1 MDDVAEIRAEIA
13 SLTERL
19 AALQARL
26 DGADAQDEPSGHRSR
41 RALLKAA
48 AGTAIGAAAIGAAR
62 PVAATNGQPMLTGQ
76 TYNTNRQTAW
86 RYGTAANADGA
97 TLQPNDTMLVVDVRT
112 QSGPVLGAVQAVSN
126 GGMPAL
132 FGSASGQQG
141 RGVDGRSIDGDAVSG
156 DATGRGY
163 GVNAHSSEGVG
174 LRAAGVIAMI
184 IDGAGAPPT
193 LGLGL
198 DAEVG
203 MITFDDNRD
212 LWLCVGNGQPGTWQK
227 LGGRDAA
234 GAYHPIDPERV
245 YDSRF
250 ADGPMAPNTNRTVS
264 VANGLA
270 GATIIEPNIV
280 PAGSTAVTFNVT
292 VSGPTGPNF
301 LSVTPGGSTSYSAS
315 TINFPGGFD
324 CANGST
330 VRLGGDRQVTIF
342 CGDQSGS
349 THVILDVTGYYR

>member
-1 MDDVAEIRAEIA
+1 MP
-13 SLTERL
+13 
-19 AALQARL
+19 AL
-26 DGADAQDEPSGHRSR
+26 
-41 RALLKAA
+41 
-48 AGTAIGAAAIGAAR
+48 AGTA
-62 PVAATNGQPMLTGQ
+62 
-76 TYNTNRQTAW
+76 
-86 RYGTAANADGA
+86 
-97 TLQPNDTMLVVDVRT
+97 
-112 QSGPVLGAVQAVSN
+112 SGP
-126 GGMPAL
+126 
-132 FGSASGQQG
+132 QG
-141 RGVDGRSIDGDAVSG
+141 LGVDGRSIDGHAVSG
-156 DATGRGY
+156 QATGTGH
-163 GVNAHSSEGVG
+163 GVNAHSSGGVG

-193 LGLGL
+193 LGLGI

-227 LGGRDAA
+227 LGGGDAA

-250 ADGPMAPNTNRTVS
+250 ADGPMTPNTSRTVS
-264 VANGLA
+264 VADGLA

-280 PAGSTAVTFNVT
+280 PAGASAVTFNAT

-324 CANGST
+324 CANGSS